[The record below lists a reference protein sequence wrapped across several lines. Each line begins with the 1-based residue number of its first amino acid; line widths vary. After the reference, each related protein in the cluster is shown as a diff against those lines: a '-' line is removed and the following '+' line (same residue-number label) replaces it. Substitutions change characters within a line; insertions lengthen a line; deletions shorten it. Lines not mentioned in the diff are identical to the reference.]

1 MNRMSKFLS
10 VIALSAILPLSVSAS
25 NAKVEKN
32 VDGAVI
38 YKRANGNYTLYK
50 YNPQVEK
57 LKFHAGRAATK
68 EEIKARDIDV
78 MPDGTGLPVGKGNV
92 DDGEE
97 LFNKHC
103 AMCHG
108 DFGAGG
114 KGYPKLTGG
123 DHDSLKNQLLK
134 EGDEPPERSIGS
146 YWPYATTLFW
156 YIKTGMPFPHPLSL
170 TNDEVYAITAYL
182 LSVDEVTFKD
192 GSDIEELSNKNFM
205 NIKMPNRD
213 GFIPNV
219 DVPNGAQVMKKY
231 LSNPKNYGT
240 GTRCMKNC
248 IKGKVPVVR
257 IDGESL
263 NGDIKPPLS
272 EVRDLPKEKPTA
284 DAGGGKGAK
293 IYEETCKACHGN
305 PAIGAPV
312 VGDKKAWAKVIAK
325 GKETLYKHAIHGF
338 NAMPPK
344 GGNASLSDA
353 DVKATVDYMIKMSQ

>member
-1 MNRMSKFLS
+1 MVKLNKLLS
-10 VIALSAILPLSVSAS
+10 VAVIGAILPLSVYAA
-25 NAKVEKN
+25 NVKKN
-32 VDGAVI
+32 VDGSVMYDRTKGSYTA
-38 YKRANGNYTLYK
+38 YKI
-50 YNPQVEK
+50 NPQADK
-57 LKFHAGRAATK
+57 LKFKVGTPATK
-68 EEIKARDIDV
+68 AEIKARNIDV
-78 MPDGTGLPVGKGNV
+78 MPDGTGLPVGKGNI

-114 KGYPKLTGG
+114 KGYPTLTGG

-134 EGDEPPERSIGS
+134 SGDEPPERTIGS

-156 YIKTGMPFPHPLSL
+156 YIKTGMPFPHPMSLS
-170 TNDEVYAITAYL
+170 NDEVYSITAYL
-182 LSVDEVTFKD
+182 LNVDEVTFKD
-192 GSDIEELSNKNFM
+192 GKNIEELSNKNFM

-257 IDGESL
+257 IEGGSL
-263 NGDIKPPLS
+263 NNYIKPPLS

-284 DAGGGKGAK
+284 NAGGGKGAK

-344 GGNASLSDA
+344 GGNTALSDA
-353 DVKATVDYMIKMSQ
+353 DVKATVDYMTKMSK